1 LFVPGFG
8 GIGRPRDIHT
18 DMSDRSPLLR
28 QLACGRFNLS
38 TQTPAPTE
46 CFLCQNGSISKGCGL
61 RKLRASCRNTT
72 KPALCAI
79 LNVQSQLRSTVYFAK
94 NTWAF
99 VCGDLD
105 QGLFWQLF
113 YLQRGTGTWSSSL
126 MRHKV
131 DHFWGNVKRKPW
143 MASGHAKVEYLSRLD
158 RATLSRKTACTNE
171 LRNRANS
178 LGLRQVGSPRVSF
191 PGWAFSRFPLLPS
204 TFISDF
210 QSFPTVN
217 RTQKLR
223 SRANFVRSQNRI
235 PDET

>member
-1 LFVPGFG
+1 MDCRTWCVVESACPNIFTVTIRLFVPGFG
-8 GIGRPRDIHT
+8 GIGRPHDIHT

-105 QGLFWQLF
+105 QAALFRSNPLCAF
-113 YLQRGTGTWSSSL
+113 LHELPHSSRTNLGHYMSTPCGDYSVRGCS
-126 MRHKV
+126 
-131 DHFWGNVKRKPW
+131 GNSFTFSEV
-143 MASGHAKVEYLSRLD
+143 
-158 RATLSRKTACTNE
+158 
-171 LRNRANS
+171 
-178 LGLRQVGSPRVSF
+178 RVHGAA
-191 PGWAFSRFPLLPS
+191 P
-204 TFISDF
+204 
-210 QSFPTVN
+210 
-217 RTQKLR
+217 
-223 SRANFVRSQNRI
+223 
-235 PDET
+235 